1 MKGWVH
7 LCMKHTC
14 ASLLPFAR
22 SLESKCIPLPF
33 LGATILALSRFIRES
48 WGRSYCS
55 SFSEAYGG
63 HTEVYLEKYRYSVS
77 NIFKLPQF
85 HMGADPIIMSAKC
98 GKEATIQS
106 WRNNKMPIVVN
117 TNSAATSASF
127 NLSKANDALRRS
139 LSRLS
144 SGNRITNPA
153 EDAGGL
159 AVAYKLDSQSKRTEA
174 VPIIIKMPFLF
185 CSAGW
190 ALQTVGNIVSRMSEL
205 RTMAADITKNNSDV
219 ENYSKEFRE
228 LQLQLNQIQREKFNG
243 ISLFTVDNVGLKT
256 ASLESAVST
265 RYDYTNSLG
274 NAANL
279 NYNSYARELKT
290 HPSGV
295 SDDGHIKLNVVNLQH
310 VLTVISLGASNA
322 GNDVNL
328 GAFTYDN
335 NNPSARSYI
344 NTDGTIDDISA
355 VGTFSFNH
363 IIEKIADARAENGAE
378 QQRIQQSY
386 EFHQT
391 NLVNIEAA
399 HGRIMDADVA
409 LESTRFAKN
418 NVLVQASASMTAQAN
433 QLTQVA
439 LTLLQ

>member
-1 MKGWVH
+1 
-7 LCMKHTC
+7 
-14 ASLLPFAR
+14 
-22 SLESKCIPLPF
+22 
-33 LGATILALSRFIRES
+33 
-48 WGRSYCS
+48 
-55 SFSEAYGG
+55 
-63 HTEVYLEKYRYSVS
+63 
-77 NIFKLPQF
+77 
-85 HMGADPIIMSAKC
+85 
-98 GKEATIQS
+98 
-106 WRNNKMPIVVN
+106 MPIVVN
-117 TNSAATSASF
+117 TNAAASTAAF
-127 NLSKANDALRRS
+127 NLSRNHANLSKS
-139 LSRLS
+139 LARLS
-144 SGNRITNPA
+144 SGNRITQPA

-159 AVAYKLDSQSKRTEA
+159 AVAYKLGSSMKRTEA
-174 VPIIIKMPFLF
+174 VLNNHQNAL
-185 CSAGW
+185 SYLQVQDG

-335 NNPSARSYI
+335 NNPNARSYI

-355 VGTFSFNH
+355 VGTFSFTH

-378 QQRIQQSY
+378 QQRVQQSY
-386 EFHQT
+386 ELHST
-391 NLVNIEAA
+391 NLVNLEAA
-399 HGRIMDADVA
+399 HGRIMDVDVA
-409 LESTRFAKN
+409 LESTRFAKH